1 MSYLEQ
7 QMKFLKFDK
16 RLMEIYLKNGSL
28 TEQEYKEYLTTL
40 DDCSHKAEG
49 WTLDSDRNAKKSP
62 EPINQDSFPEDVG
75 DTEDASA
82 HIPQSGTV
90 KEDAEDAS
98 INRDPLGSGY

>member
-16 RLMEIYLKNGSL
+16 RLMDIYLKDGSL

-40 DDCSHKAEG
+40 DDCSHKSESWSLG
-49 WTLDSDRNAKKSP
+49 SDRNVQKSSP
-62 EPINQDSFPEDVG
+62 EPVNQESFPEAAG
-75 DTEDASA
+75 DTGDAS
-82 HIPQSGTV
+82 HSPQNGP
-90 KEDAEDAS
+90 ENDAADPS